1 VIQTPDDRRPTITP
15 QLAVRVAFMGGFA
28 LLMFGIIF
36 FRLWFLQVLSGQD
49 FLAKAQQNRVRSIV
63 IQAPRGEILDRNGNK
78 MVKNRTTNVVQV
90 DPALL
95 PKNEVSRARMFK
107 RLANVLGRSQALHRC
122 VVGVPGKGGYKV
134 LRANSLQCEVE
145 QAYFRLPYAS
155 VTVKTDA
162 PAVVVG
168 YIAERASKFKG
179 ITAPTVDLRS
189 YPYKTLAAQVL
200 GYVGEISPS
209 ELKWHHFKGVRQGTV
224 VGQNGLEYQYDRY
237 LRGKNGAQR
246 ISVDAL
252 GAANGPAL
260 SRRDPVAG
268 KNLRLSLDEP
278 LEAEGAKAIQTG
290 ISLANGNGNPAD
302 AGAFVALNPANGEIY
317 GVGSYPSFDPDVF
330 AKPIST
336 THYNQLF
343 GKQANYPQL
352 DRAIQSAYPT
362 GSTFKPITA
371 TAALES
377 GAWTPGD
384 IYDDTGSFKDTG
396 GTVRKNAGNAVN
408 GAINL
413 VDALRVSSDVFFYN
427 LGRRLN
433 DPRPKGGALQ
443 TWARRYG
450 IGQSTGVDL
459 PGETTGTLPSPS
471 WRAKRN
477 KLEHS
482 CERKRHV
489 SACGIA
495 DGRVWS
501 EGDNENLAVGQ
512 GDVGVSPL
520 QLATAYSALANGGRV
535 VTPHLGLQIEDSSG
549 SVVQRIDKPSARR
562 IPLSPTVR
570 GQIMQGLY
578 EAANAPG
585 GTSTEVWK
593 GFPSQYRVFGKTG
606 TAQLGFGRPDQSWY
620 VCYIQAGSRS
630 IVVAVTIEKG
640 GFGAEAAAPAARLIA
655 SKWLGVKPKVQAG
668 SSKTL

>member
-36 FRLWFLQVLSGQD
+36 FRLWFLPVLSGQD
-49 FLAKAQQNRVRSIV
+49 FLAKAQQNRARSIV
-63 IQAPRGEILDRNGNK
+63 IQAPRGEILDRNGNE
-78 MVKNRTTNVVQV
+78 MVKNRPTNVVQV

-95 PKNEVSRARMFK
+95 PKNEASRARMFK
-107 RLANVLGRSQALHRC
+107 RLANVLGRSPALHRC
-122 VVGVPGKGGYKV
+122 VVGLPGKGGYKV
-134 LRANSLQCEVE
+134 LQANSLQCEVE
-145 QAYFRLPYAS
+145 QSYFRLPYAS

-162 PAVVVG
+162 SAVVVG
-168 YIAERASKFKG
+168 YIAERATKFKG
-179 ITAPTVDLRS
+179 ISAPTINLRT
-189 YPYKTLAAQVL
+189 YPYTTLAAQVL
-200 GYVGEISPS
+200 GYVGQISPD
-209 ELKWHHFKGVRQGTV
+209 ELKWHHFKGVRQGTI

-237 LRGKNGAQR
+237 LRGRNGAQR

-260 SRRDPVAG
+260 ATRNPVG
-268 KNLRLSLDEP
+268 GDNLRLSLDEP

-290 ISLANGNGNPAD
+290 IGLAHTNGNPAD
-302 AGAFVALNPANGEIY
+302 AGAYVAMNPANGEIY
-317 GVGSYPSFDPDVF
+317 AMGSYPSFNPDVF

-336 THYNQLF
+336 PRYKQLF
-343 GKQANYPQL
+343 GPAANYPQL

-377 GAWTPGD
+377 GKWSPGET
-384 IYDDTGSFKDTG
+384 YTDTGTFKDTG
-396 GTVRKNAGNAVN
+396 GGVRQNAGKAVY
-408 GAINL
+408 GTINL
-413 VDALRVSSDVFFYN
+413 VDALRVSSDTFFYN
-427 LGRRLN
+427 LGRNLN

-450 IGQSTGVDL
+450 LGQATGVDL
-459 PGETTGTLPSPS
+459 PAETSGALPSPE

-477 KLEHS
+477 DFERS
-482 CERKRHV
+482 CRRKHHGNP
-489 SACGIA
+489 CGYA
-495 DGRVWS
+495 DLRPWS

-535 VTPHLGLQIEDSSG
+535 VTPHLGLQVEDPSG
-549 SVVQRIDKPSARR
+549 NVVQRIDKPASRR
-562 IPLSPTVR
+562 IPLSSTVR
-570 GQIMQGLY
+570 DQIMQGLY
-578 EAANAPG
+578 QAANAQG
-585 GTSTEVWK
+585 GTSVDVWK
-593 GFPSQYRVFGKTG
+593 GFPSQYKVFGKTG
-606 TAQLGFGRPDQSWY
+606 TAQRGIQADQSWY
-620 VCYIQAGSRS
+620 ACYVQAGSRS
-630 IVVAVTIEKG
+630 IVIVVTIEKG

-668 SSKTL
+668 TSKTR